1 MGRQEDFA
9 ISQIAAAPL
18 RSLADFPA
26 MLGRLRRQRGLS
38 QLGLALAAEVSQ
50 RHVSFLE
57 TGRTRPSRDMVGR
70 LARALD
76 LTLKDENAL
85 LLAAGFAPA
94 HGEHAFGDEAAAMVR
109 RVTDLALAAHEPFP
123 AFAVDRA
130 WRPLSANAPAAA
142 LFGALIGEGGL
153 DPAVSLIR
161 AAAGSAAFRGAVANW
176 PQLAVHFLALAQ
188 AEAWR
193 APPGPMRAEL
203 DATIAAL
210 SALSTEGARLHAAG
224 PIGAALILQVR
235 TDSLSLDLVSTVAQF
250 GAPHDTAAED
260 LRIEF
265 FYPADAASEAA
276 LRALAADLPQR

>member
-1 MGRQEDFA
+1 MA
-9 ISQIAAAPL
+9 PSAAPSPTV
-18 RSLADFPA
+18 RTLADFPA
-26 MLGRLRRQRGLS
+26 MLGRLRRARGLS
-38 QLGLALAAEVSQ
+38 QLGLALAADVSQ

-57 TGRTRPSRDMVGR
+57 TSRTRPSRDMVGR
-70 LARALD
+70 LAAALD
-76 LTLKDENAL
+76 LALKDENAL

-109 RVTDLALAAHEPFP
+109 RVTELALAAHEPFP

-130 WRPLSANAPAAA
+130 WRPLAGNAPALA

-161 AAAGSAAFRGAVANW
+161 AAATSETFRSAVANW
-176 PQLAVHFLALAQ
+176 PQLALHFVALAE

-203 DATIAAL
+203 DATLAIL
-210 SALSTEGARLHAAG
+210 SALTPEGAQLHAVQ
-224 PIGAALILQVR
+224 PMGAALILQVR
-235 TDSLSLDLVSTVAQF
+235 TPALSLDLVSTVAQF
-250 GAPHDTAAED
+250 GAPHDTAADD

-276 LRALAADLPQR
+276 LRTLGQARA

>member
-1 MGRQEDFA
+1 MA
-9 ISQIAAAPL
+9 HAATSSSVRP
-18 RSLADFPA
+18 LADFPA
-26 MLGRLRRQRGLS
+26 MLGRLRRARGLS

-57 TGRTRPSRDMVGR
+57 TGRTRPSREMVGR
-70 LARALD
+70 LAAALD
-76 LTLKDENAL
+76 LALKDENAL

-109 RVTDLALAAHEPFP
+109 RVTELALAAHAPFP

-130 WRPLSANAPAAA
+130 WRPLSANGPALA
-142 LFGALIGEGGL
+142 LFGALISEGGL
-153 DPAVSLIR
+153 DPAVSLLR
-161 AAAGSAAFRGAVANW
+161 AAATSEAFRGAVANW
-176 PQLAVHFLALAQ
+176 SQLALHFLALAE

-210 SALSTEGARLHAAG
+210 LALTPEGARLHAVQ
-224 PIGAALILQVR
+224 PVGAALIMQVR
-235 TDSLSLDLVSTVAQF
+235 TPALSLDLVSTVAQF
-250 GAPHDTAAED
+250 GAPHDTAADD

-265 FYPADAASEAA
+265 FYPADAASEAV
-276 LRALAADLPQR
+276 LRRLAKSLAQT

>member
-1 MGRQEDFA
+1 M
-9 ISQIAAAPL
+9 SQTAAV
-18 RSLADFPA
+18 RSLADFPV

-38 QLGLALAAEVSQ
+38 QLGLALAADVSQ

-76 LTLKDENAL
+76 LSLKDENAL

-94 HGEHAFGDEAAAMVR
+94 HGEHVFGDEAAAMVR
-109 RVTDLALAAHEPFP
+109 RVTELALAAHEPFP

-130 WRPLSANAPAAA
+130 WRPLSANGPALA
-142 LFGALIGEGGL
+142 LFGALMGEGGL
-153 DPAVSLIR
+153 DPAISLIR
-161 AAAGSAAFRGAVANW
+161 AAAMSDAFRSALANW
-176 PQLAVHFLALAQ
+176 QQLAVHFLALAQ

-210 SALSTEGARLHAAG
+210 SAVTPDGARRHAAG
-224 PIGAALILQVR
+224 PVGAALILQVR
-235 TDSLSLDLVSTVAQF
+235 TPLLTLDLVSTVAQF

-276 LRALAADLPQR
+276 LRSLGADLPQR